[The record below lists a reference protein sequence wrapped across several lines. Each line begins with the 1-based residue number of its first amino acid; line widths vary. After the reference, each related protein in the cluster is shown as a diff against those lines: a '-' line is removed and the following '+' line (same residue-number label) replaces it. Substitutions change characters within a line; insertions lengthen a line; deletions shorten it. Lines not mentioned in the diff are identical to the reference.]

1 MIITCLPSYPSPSA
15 SPPHHHHNLNSQ
27 NSNYHN
33 PIKRKRKKENGHK
46 NNHKIKNHKHLNLP
60 NNPNNKKNFPYYH
73 IEQQQD
79 GSKSTT
85 IQKNYYLP
93 RRRSRRP
100 LHLRLDHSLPPIES
114 LFTIHRSAKH
124 LLDFTSSLIGSSS
137 HDTSLGQRPIP
148 VMSNGDVLFMTQLS
162 NDISR
167 SAAGISAVRH
177 HTSRQAAR
185 KRARPTEVTGSS
197 SHRGDG
203 GDEWDHD
210 GRGRGHSH
218 GGSVKR
224 VHARRTSGAG
234 TLLSSRPGAAALRP
248 GAAGA
253 VSAGAGAAHW
263 GTGEPA
269 CWKCGRTE
277 TPEWRKGPDGGV
289 LCNVCGLLYARQ
301 RKKMRSTQG
310 VSHASRSLHRA

>member
-1 MIITCLPSYPSPSA
+1 MQDVGSLARVIDQLIRFAQGSRSSANRQCRDQYLQERLLPPEKEVTPTPSP
-15 SPPHHHHNLNSQ
+15 PPRPLVATEFA
-27 NSNYHN
+27 
-33 PIKRKRKKENGHK
+33 R
-46 NNHKIKNHKHLNLP
+46 
-60 NNPNNKKNFPYYH
+60 
-73 IEQQQD
+73 QQD
-79 GSKSTT
+79 AISNVAQWVEETSSS
-85 IQKNYYLP
+85 QP
-93 RRRSRRP
+93 REEHQFWLSDP
-100 LHLRLDHSLPPIES
+100 KIVES

-124 LLDFTSSLIGSSS
+124 LLDFTSTLIGSSS

-203 GDEWDHD
+203 DERDHN
-210 GRGRGHSH
+210 RGHGHGH

-224 VHARRTSGAG
+224 VHARHTSGAG
-234 TLLSSRPGAAALRP
+234 TLLSPGAGAAPRPGV
-248 GAAGA
+248 G
-253 VSAGAGAAHW
+253 AGAGAGAHW

-310 VSHASRSLHRA
+310 GSHASRSLHRA